1 LGLFSFGD
9 HAEDLIFNI
18 LVEILSLSFGCF
30 LFSPCCESFVQIFG
44 WHFVLYDIV
53 PNFVV
58 FLLFFCEIFKEKYV
72 VVIFGKKK
80 KTSRWNYKK

>member
-9 HAEDLIFNI
+9 HAKDLIFNI

-30 LFSPCCESFVQIFG
+30 LSSPHCESFVQIFG
-44 WHFVLYDIV
+44 WDFVFKDIV

-58 FLLFFCEIFKEKYV
+58 FCSLFVGF
-72 VVIFGKKK
+72 
-80 KTSRWNYKK
+80 SRKNTWL